1 MSNTEQKKHKE
12 FGASTF
18 AINNRISVYVLIFI
32 ISVVGLVSY
41 NTMPKESFPEIK
53 QPTIYVGTVYPGNSP
68 ADMENLITRPIE
80 KEIKSLKGIKKF
92 TSTSI
97 QDYST
102 IIVEF
107 EIDID
112 PEDALQDVK
121 DAVDKM
127 KSELPNDLPNDP
139 NIFELDFSDF
149 PVLNVNVS
157 GNFSYDVLKENAEY
171 LQDEFEKLPEVS
183 KAELR
188 GLLDKEVKV
197 SVDKNQMEALQIS
210 FQDIENA
217 IASENVTMSGGEIL
231 SIDGDNLNRRSIRIT
246 GEYKDY
252 RNMGNIIVKDE
263 NQHVV
268 YLRDIAT
275 IEFGPEE
282 PTSFARLDGNPV
294 VSIDIKK
301 KSGENLLNG
310 VDNVKKVIEKAQK
323 SKLPSGMKVVFTN
336 DQSIQTRDNVDNL
349 ENSIISGIILVVLV
363 LLFFMGVRNAMFVGI
378 AIPLSMLLG
387 FAILYMMGATLN
399 MMVLFSLIMALGM
412 LVDNGIVVVEN
423 IYRLYSEGYTKKDAS
438 KYGIGEVAIP
448 IISSTL
454 TTLAAFFPLLFWKAL
469 MGEFMKYLPITLI
482 IVLSSSLFVALV
494 VNPVITSRYIQ
505 KDGEDKVTPSKRFW
519 AINAVLL
526 VLGLLLVISGGSM
539 TLGNLLMLVAILRIL
554 TRYVFKPG
562 AERFQTKGLVKL
574 EKFYDRVIN
583 GALKRSVVII
593 VGTLV
598 LLIFS
603 IAFFVA
609 REPNVVFFPVNEPL
623 YFNAFI
629 ETPIGTDIEKTNAIT
644 KKIEQRIQETI
655 KNDSL
660 IIEAVLAQVGEGT
673 GDPADGSVQQG
684 ASPNK
689 ARVTVSFIKTAERE
703 KIEGARRTSVVMEA
717 VRDALRDIPDAYITV
732 EKNRDG
738 PPTGKPINI
747 EISGENYD
755 TLIKYSTQMLNIL
768 EKEDVPGVD
777 KLKTDLEVDKP
788 EIMVKINREAARRF
802 GISTFSIANT
812 IRTGSFG
819 KEISKYKEGEDDF
832 PINLR
837 LRNEERYNESDLLNQ
852 RITFRN
858 PSNGQIVQVPI
869 SAVADVEYGT
879 TFGSIKRKDM
889 DRVVSIYSNL
899 KEGYTANEIIARYR
913 DVLANYNL
921 PEGYDFKFTGEQ
933 EEQDNSSAFLG
944 NAFMIAFMLIFLI
957 IVAQFNSVIGPLI
970 IMLSVIFST
979 IGVFLGFGIFKM
991 DFSILMCGIGIISLA
1006 GIAVNNAI
1014 VLIDYTN
1021 LTRARRKQE
1030 LGLDEEDYLPLEE
1043 LRETIIHAGSTRL
1056 RPVLLTAITTILGL
1070 IPLAVGI
1077 NINFFTL
1084 LSEYDPQFYIGGDSN
1099 VFWAPMSWTIIFGLV
1114 FTTFL
1119 TLVVVPVMFY
1129 VSERG
1134 MRFFKGVKPAVI
1146 PATDVSIHTPDT
1158 TVDSGDMGAD
1168 NNIDTDSTKD

>member
-1 MSNTEQKKHKE
+1 MSTTGENNKRKE
-12 FGASTF
+12 FGISSF
-18 AINNRISVYVLIFI
+18 AINNRISIYVLVFI
-32 ISVVGLVSY
+32 ILIVGLVGY

-107 EIDID
+107 EIDVT
-112 PEDALQDVK
+112 PEEALQDVK

-127 KSELPNDLPNDP
+127 KSELPSDLPNDP
-139 NIFELDFSDF
+139 DIFELDFSDF

-157 GNFSYDVLKENAEY
+157 GNFGYDILKENAEY

-188 GLLDKEVKV
+188 GLLEKEVKI
-197 SVDKNQMEALQIS
+197 SVNKNQMEALEIS

-231 SIDGDNLNRRSIRIT
+231 SVDGDNLNRRSIRVT
-246 GEYKDY
+246 GEFKDFKK
-252 RNMGNIIVKDE
+252 MGNIIVKDE
-263 NQHVV
+263 NQDIV

-275 IEFGPEE
+275 VEFGPEE
-282 PTSFARLDGNPV
+282 PTSFARLDGNTV

-310 VDNVKKVIEKAQK
+310 VDKVKEVIEKAKK
-323 SKLPSGMKVVFTN
+323 SKLPPGMKVVFTN

-387 FAILYMMGATLN
+387 FAILYFMGATLN
-399 MMVLFSLIMALGM
+399 MMILFSLIMALGM

-423 IYRLYSEGYTKKDAS
+423 IYRLHTNEGLNKKEAS
-438 KYGIGEVAIP
+438 KYGIGEVAVP
-448 IISSTL
+448 IIASTL
-454 TTLAAFFPLLFWKAL
+454 TTLAAFLPLLFWKDL
-469 MGEFMKYLPITLI
+469 MGEFMKFLPITLI
-482 IVLSSSLFVALV
+482 IVLASSLFVGLV
-494 VNPVITSRYIQ
+494 VNPVITSRYVQ
-505 KDGEDKVTPSKRFW
+505 KEGEDSVSPAKRFW
-519 AINAVLL
+519 IINIVLL
-526 VLGLLLVISGGSM
+526 VLGLLLVIGYFTAQASGDPTASA
-539 TLGNLLMLVAILRIL
+539 TVGNLLLIIAILRIL

-562 AERFQTKGLVKL
+562 ADAFQKKGLVKL
-574 EKFYDRVIN
+574 EAFYLKVIN
-583 GALKRSVVII
+583 WAVKRSVVVII
-593 VGTLV
+593 STVFL
-598 LLIFS
+598 LFFSLIF
-603 IAFFVA
+603 FGM
-609 REPNVVFFPVNEPL
+609 RGPNVVFFPVNEPL
-623 YFNAFI
+623 YFNVFI

-644 KKIEQRIQETI
+644 KKIEKIVQDRI
-655 KNDSL
+655 KADSN

-673 GDPADGSVQQG
+673 ADPSQGVQQG
-684 ASPNK
+684 SSPNK
-689 ARVTVSFIKTAERE
+689 ARVTVSFIKTADRKMKFPE
-703 KIEGARRTSVVMEA
+703 ARRTSLVMED
-717 VRDALRDIPDAYITV
+717 VREALKDIPDANITV
-732 EKNRDG
+732 EKNSEG
-738 PPTGKPINI
+738 PPVGKPINL

-755 TLIKYSTQMLNIL
+755 TLIKYSNIIKNMM
-768 EKEDVPGVD
+768 EEADVPGVD
-777 KLKTDLEVDKP
+777 KLKSDLEADKP
-788 EIMVKINREAARRF
+788 ELLVKINREAARRY
-802 GISTFSIANT
+802 GISTYSIANT

-837 LRNEERYNESDLLNQ
+837 LRNQERYSETDLLNQ

-858 PSNGQIVQVPI
+858 PSTGRIVQVPI
-869 SAVADVEYGT
+869 SAVASVEYGT

-889 DRVVSIYSNL
+889 DRMITIYSNV
-899 KEGYTANEIIARYR
+899 KEGYTPNEIVPVFQAMLE
-913 DVLANYNL
+913 DFNL
-921 PEGYDFKFTGEQ
+921 PEGYEFKFTGEQ
-933 EEQDNSSAFLG
+933 EEQGKSTEFLG

-957 IVAQFNSVIGPLI
+957 LVAQFNSVISPLI
-970 IMLSVIFST
+970 ILLSVLFST

-1021 LTRARRKQE
+1021 LTRVRRKKE
-1030 LGLDEEDYLPLEE
+1030 LGLGEDDLLPVEE
-1043 LRETIIHAGSTRL
+1043 LKSTIVSAGSTRL

-1084 LSEYDPQFYIGGDSN
+1084 LSRYDAQFYIGGDST
-1099 VFWAPMSWTIIFGLV
+1099 VFWAPMSWTIIFGLI

-1129 VSERG
+1129 MSERAQ
-1134 MRFFKGVKPAVI
+1134 RWVKGL
-1146 PATDVSIHTPDT
+1146 
-1158 TVDSGDMGAD
+1158 MGKKA
-1168 NNIDTDSTKD
+1168 

>member
-1 MSNTEQKKHKE
+1 MSNKEQKKHKE
-12 FGASTF
+12 FGISTF
-18 AINNRISVYVLIFI
+18 SINNRISVYVLIFI
-32 ISVVGLVSY
+32 IVIVGLVSY
-41 NTMPKESFPEIK
+41 TTMPKESFPEIK

-107 EIDID
+107 EIDVT
-112 PEDALQDVK
+112 PEEALQDVK
-121 DAVDKM
+121 DAFDKM
-127 KSELPNDLPNDP
+127 KSELPNDLPKDP
-139 NIFELDFSDF
+139 NIFELNFSDF

-157 GNFSYDVLKENAEY
+157 GDYNYDVLKENAEY

-183 KAELR
+183 KADLR
-188 GLLDKEVKV
+188 GLLDKEVRI
-197 SVDKNQMEALQIS
+197 SVEKNQMEALEIS

-217 IASENVTMSGGEIL
+217 ITSENVTMSGGEIL
-231 SIDGDNLNRRSIRIT
+231 SIDGDNLNRRNIRVV
-246 GEYKDY
+246 GEFKDY
-252 RNMGNIIVKDE
+252 RKMGNIIVKDE
-263 NQHVV
+263 NQLIV

-275 IEFGPEE
+275 IEFGAEE
-282 PTSFARLDGNPV
+282 PTSFARLDGKPV
-294 VSIDIKK
+294 VSIDIMK

-310 VDNVKKVIEKAQK
+310 VDNVKKVIEKAKK
-323 SKLPSGMKVVFTN
+323 SKLPADMKVVFTN

-363 LLFFMGVRNAMFVGI
+363 LLFFMGVRNALFVGI

-387 FAILYMMGATLN
+387 FIILYMMGASLN

-423 IYRLYSEGYTKKDAS
+423 IYRLHNEGYSKKDAS

-454 TTLAAFFPLLFWKAL
+454 TTLAAFLPLLFWKAL
-469 MGEFMKYLPITLI
+469 MGEFMKFLPITLI

-494 VNPVITSRYIQ
+494 VNPVLTSRYLQ
-505 KDGEDKVTPSKRFW
+505 KEGEDSQSPSKRFW
-519 AINAVLL
+519 AINAVLF
-526 VLGLLLVISGGSM
+526 VLGLLLVISGGST
-539 TLGNLLMLVAILRIL
+539 TLGNILMLIALLRIL

-562 AERFQTKGLVKL
+562 SERFQKSGLVKL
-574 EKFYDRVIN
+574 EKFYLKVIN
-583 GALKRSVVII
+583 GALKRAGLII
-593 VGTLV
+593 ASTFG

-603 IAFFVA
+603 LWFFGMRA
-609 REPNVVFFPVNEPL
+609 PNVVFFPVNEPL
-623 YFNAFI
+623 YFNVFI

-644 KKIEQRIQETI
+644 KKVEQRIQETI

-673 GDPADGSVQQG
+673 ADPAEGVQQG
-684 ASPNK
+684 SSPNK
-689 ARVTVSFIKTAERE
+689 ARVTVSFIKTAERVNVS
-703 KIEGARRTSVVMEA
+703 GARKTGVVMES
-717 VRDALRDIPDAYITV
+717 VREALANIPDASITV
-732 EKNRDG
+732 EKNKDG

-747 EISGENYD
+747 EISGEKYD
-755 TLIKYSTQMLNIL
+755 TLIKYSTMMKAIL
-768 EKEDVPGVD
+768 EKEDVQGVD
-777 KLKTDLEVDKP
+777 KLKSDLDIDKP
-788 EIMVKINREAARRF
+788 ELVVKINREAARRF
-802 GISTFSIANT
+802 GVSTFSIANT

-837 LRNEERYNESDLLNQ
+837 LRNSERYSETNLLNQ

-858 PSNGQIVQVPI
+858 QSSGKIVQVPI

-879 TFGSIKRKDM
+879 SFGSIKRKDM

-899 KEGYTANEIIARYR
+899 KEGYTANDIVARYKE
-913 DVLANYNL
+913 VLADFPM
-921 PEGYDFKFTGEQ
+921 PEGYEFKFTGEQ

-957 IVAQFNSVIGPLI
+957 IVAQFNSVVGPLI

-979 IGVFLGFGIFKM
+979 IGVFLGFGIFRM

-1021 LTRARRKQE
+1021 LTRVRRKEE
-1030 LGLDEEDYLPLEE
+1030 LGLGEDDYLSLDE
-1043 LRETIIHAGSTRL
+1043 LRSTIISAGSTRL

-1084 LSEYDPQFYIGGDSN
+1084 LSDYDPQFYLGGDSN

-1129 VSERG
+1129 ISERIQ
-1134 MRFFKGVKPAVI
+1134 RFIKGIKPSQIVAVENN
-1146 PATDVSIHTPDT
+1146 ASFTPSE
-1158 TVDSGDMGAD
+1158 SGESS
-1168 NNIDTDSTKD
+1168 TDSETEKDSID

>member
-1 MSNTEQKKHKE
+1 MSNKEQKTHKE
-12 FGASTF
+12 FGISSLS
-18 AINNRISVYVLIFI
+18 INNRISVYVLIFI
-32 ISVVGLVSY
+32 IVVVGLVSY
-41 NTMPKESFPEIK
+41 TTMPKESFPEIK

-107 EIDID
+107 EVDVD

-121 DAVDKM
+121 DAFDKM

-157 GNFSYDVLKENAEY
+157 GDFSYDVLKDNAEY

-188 GLLDKEVKV
+188 GLLDKEVKI
-197 SVDKNQMEALQIS
+197 SVEKNQMEALEIS

-217 IASENVTMSGGEIL
+217 ITGENVTMSGGEIL
-231 SIDGDNLNRRSIRIT
+231 SIDGDNLNRRSIRVV
-246 GEYKDY
+246 GEFKDY
-252 RNMGNIIVKDE
+252 KKMGNIIVKDE
-263 NQHVV
+263 DQRIV

-282 PTSFARLDGNPV
+282 PTSFARLDGKPV

-310 VDNVKKVIEKAQK
+310 VDHVKEVIEKAKK
-323 SKLPSGMKVVFTN
+323 SKLPPEMKVVFTN

-387 FAILYMMGATLN
+387 FIILYMMGASLN

-423 IYRLYSEGYTKKDAS
+423 IYRLHNEGYSKKDAS

-469 MGEFMKYLPITLI
+469 MGEFMKFLPITLI

-494 VNPVITSRYIQ
+494 VNPVLTSRYLQ
-505 KDGEDKVTPSKRFW
+505 KEGEDTPSPVKRFW
-519 AINAVLL
+519 AINAVLF
-526 VLGLLLVISGGSM
+526 VLGLLLVISGGSI
-539 TLGNLLMLVAILRIL
+539 TLGNILMLIAILRIL

-562 AERFQTKGLVKL
+562 AERFQKSGLVKL
-574 EKFYDRVIN
+574 EKIYLNLIN
-583 GALKRSVVII
+583 GALKRSGWII
-593 VGTLV
+593 ASTFG

-603 IAFFVA
+603 LWFFGMRA
-609 REPNVVFFPVNEPL
+609 PNIVFFPVNEPL

-673 GDPADGSVQQG
+673 ADPADGAVQQG

-689 ARVTVSFIKTAERE
+689 ARVTVSFIKTAERVNVP
-703 KIEGARRTSVVMEA
+703 GARKTAEVMES
-717 VRDALRDIPDAYITV
+717 VREALADIPDASITV

-747 EISGENYD
+747 EISGEKYD
-755 TLIKYSTQMLNIL
+755 TLIKYSTMIKAIL

-777 KLKTDLEVDKP
+777 KLKSDLDIDKP
-788 EIMVKINREAARRF
+788 ELVVKINREAARRF
-802 GISTFSIANT
+802 GVSTYSIANT

-837 LRNEERYNESDLLNQ
+837 LRNSERYSETNLLNQ

-879 TFGSIKRKDM
+879 SFGSIKRKDM

-899 KEGYTANEIIARYR
+899 KEGYTANDIIARYKE
-913 DVLANYNL
+913 VLADLNL
-921 PEGYDFKFTGEQ
+921 PEGYDYKFTGEQ

-957 IVAQFNSVIGPLI
+957 IVAQFNSVVGPLI

-991 DFSILMCGIGIISLA
+991 DFPILMCGIGIISLA

-1021 LTRARRKQE
+1021 LTRVRRKEE
-1030 LGLDEEDYLPLEE
+1030 LGIAEDDYLPLDE
-1043 LRETIIHAGSTRL
+1043 LKNTIISSGSTRL

-1084 LSEYDPQFYIGGDSN
+1084 LSDYDPQFYLGGDSN

-1119 TLVVVPVMFY
+1119 TLIVVPIMFY
-1129 VSERG
+1129 MSERIQ
-1134 MRFFKGVKPAVI
+1134 RRLKGIKPDHNADVVKAL
-1146 PATDVSIHTPDT
+1146 ANASENT
-1158 TVDSGDMGAD
+1158 G
-1168 NNIDTDSTKD
+1168 STSEEN

>member
-1 MSNTEQKKHKE
+1 MSNKEQKTHKE
-12 FGASTF
+12 FGISTLS
-18 AINNRISVYVLIFI
+18 INNRISVYVLIFI
-32 ISVVGLVSY
+32 VAVVGLISY
-41 NTMPKESFPEIK
+41 TTMPKESFPEIK

-107 EIDID
+107 EIDVD

-121 DAVDKM
+121 DAFDKM

-157 GNFSYDVLKENAEY
+157 GDYNYDVLKENAEY

-188 GLLDKEVKV
+188 GLLDKEVKI
-197 SVDKNQMEALQIS
+197 SVEKNQMEALEIS

-217 IASENVTMSGGEIL
+217 ISAENVTMSGGEIL
-231 SIDGDNLNRRSIRIT
+231 SIDGDNLNRRSIRVV
-246 GEYKDY
+246 GEFKDFKK
-252 RNMGNIIVKDE
+252 MGNIIVKDE
-263 NQHVV
+263 NQRIV

-282 PTSFARLDGNPV
+282 PTSFARLDGKPV

-310 VDNVKKVIEKAQK
+310 VDNVKKVIEEAKK
-323 SKLPSGMKVVFTN
+323 SRLPADMKVVFTN

-363 LLFFMGVRNAMFVGI
+363 LLFFMGVRNALFVGI

-423 IYRLYSEGYTKKDAS
+423 IYRLHNEGYSKKDAS

-448 IISSTL
+448 IITSTL

-469 MGEFMKYLPITLI
+469 MGEFMKFLPITLI

-494 VNPVITSRYIQ
+494 VNPVLTSRYMQ
-505 KDGEDKVTPSKRFW
+505 KEGEDKPTNVKRFW

-526 VLGLLLVISGGSM
+526 VLGLLLVIGNDNK
-539 TLGNLLMLVAILRIL
+539 TLGNILMLIGILRIL

-562 AERFQTKGLVKL
+562 AERFQKSGLVKL
-574 EKFYDRVIN
+574 EKFYLKVIN
-583 GALKRSVVII
+583 GALKRSGWII
-593 VGTLV
+593 ASTFG

-603 IAFFVA
+603 LWFFGMRA
-609 REPNVVFFPVNEPL
+609 PNIVFFPVNEPL
-623 YFNAFI
+623 YFNVFI

-673 GDPADGSVQQG
+673 ADPSEGVQQG
-684 ASPNK
+684 SSPNK
-689 ARVTVSFIKTAERE
+689 ARVTVSFIKTSERVNVP
-703 KIEGARRTSVVMEA
+703 GARKTSVVMES
-717 VRDALRDIPDAYITV
+717 VREALANIPDASITV
-732 EKNRDG
+732 EKNKDG

-747 EISGENYD
+747 EISGEKYD
-755 TLIKYSTQMLNIL
+755 TLIKYSTMMKAIL

-777 KLKTDLEVDKP
+777 KLKSDLDIDKP
-788 EIMVKINREAARRF
+788 ELVVKINREAARRY
-802 GISTFSIANT
+802 GVSTYSIANT

-837 LRNEERYNESDLLNQ
+837 LRNSERYSETNLLNQ

-889 DRVVSIYSNL
+889 DRVVSIYSNV
-899 KEGYTANEIIARYR
+899 KEGYTPNEIITRYKQ
-913 DVLANYNL
+913 VLADFPI

-957 IVAQFNSVIGPLI
+957 IVAQFNSVVGPLI

-1021 LTRARRKQE
+1021 LTRARRKEE
-1030 LGLDEEDYLPLEE
+1030 LGIDEEDYLPLEE
-1043 LRETIIHAGSTRL
+1043 FKNTIIFAGSTRL

-1084 LSEYDPQFYIGGDSN
+1084 LSDYNPQYYLGGDSN

-1119 TLVVVPVMFY
+1119 TLIVVPVMFY
-1129 VSERG
+1129 VSERIQ
-1134 MRFFKGVKPAVI
+1134 RRLKGIKHDHNSQAL
-1146 PATDVSIHTPDT
+1146 
-1158 TVDSGDMGAD
+1158 D
-1168 NNIDTDSTKD
+1168 NFAITQNNNDNKNIED

>member
-1 MSNTEQKKHKE
+1 MSNNGDNKKRKE
-12 FGASTF
+12 FGISSF
-18 AINNRISVYVLIFI
+18 AINNRVSVYVLVFI
-32 ISVVGLVSY
+32 IVIVGLVGY
-41 NTMPKESFPEIK
+41 TTMPKESFPEIK

-68 ADMENLITRPIE
+68 ADMENLVTRPIE
-80 KEIKSLKGIKKF
+80 KEIKSLTGIKEF

-107 EIDID
+107 EIDV
-112 PEDALQDVK
+112 PVEEALQDVK

-127 KSELPNDLPNDP
+127 KSELPSDLPNDP

-171 LQDEFEKLPEVS
+171 LQDEFEKLREVS
-183 KAELR
+183 KADLR
-188 GLLDKEVKV
+188 GLLEKEVKI
-197 SVDKNQMEALQIS
+197 SVDKNQMEALEIS

-231 SIDGDNLNRRSIRIT
+231 SIDGDNLNRRNIRIT
-246 GEYKDY
+246 GEFKDFTKM
-252 RNMGNIIVKDE
+252 RDIIVKDE
-263 NQHVV
+263 NQDIV

-275 IEFGPEE
+275 VEFGPEE
-282 PTSFARLDGNPV
+282 PTSFARLDGNTV

-310 VDNVKKVIEKAQK
+310 VDNVKKVIEEAKE
-323 SKLPSGMKVVFTN
+323 SKLPPGMNVVFTN

-387 FAILYMMGATLN
+387 FVILYFMGASLN

-423 IYRLYSEGYTKKDAS
+423 IYRLHTSEGLTKKEAS

-448 IISSTL
+448 IIASTL
-454 TTLAAFFPLLFWKAL
+454 TTLAAFLPLLFWKSM

-482 IVLSSSLFVALV
+482 IVLASSLFVGLV
-494 VNPVITSRYIQ
+494 VNPVITSRYVQ
-505 KDGEDKVTPSKRFW
+505 KEGEDKESPIKRFW
-519 AINAVLL
+519 AITVVLF
-526 VLGLLLVISGGSM
+526 VLGLLLVISGTM
-539 TLGNLLMLVAILRIL
+539 TLGNILMIWAILRVL
-554 TRYVFKPG
+554 TRFVLKPG
-562 AERFQTKGLVKL
+562 ADVFQKKGLVKL
-574 EKFYDRVIN
+574 EAVY
-583 GALKRSVVII
+583 LKVLNWAIKRYILII
-593 VGTLV
+593 TSIVF
-598 LLIFS
+598 LLIGS
-603 IAFFVA
+603 IMFFGA
-609 REPNVVFFPVNEPL
+609 SGTKIVFFPVNEPL

-629 ETPIGTDIEKTNAIT
+629 ETPVGTDIEKTNQIT
-644 KKIEQRIQETI
+644 KKVEAIVQKTIE
-655 KNDSL
+655 KDSN

-673 GDPADGSVQQG
+673 ADPSEGVQQG
-684 ASPNK
+684 SSPNK
-689 ARVTVSFIKTAERE
+689 ARVTVSFIKTADR
-703 KIEGARRTSVVMEA
+703 KIKFPDSRATSLVMED
-717 VRDALRDIPDAYITV
+717 VREALKEIPDANITV
-732 EKNRDG
+732 EKNQDG
-738 PPTGKPINI
+738 PPTGKPINL

-755 TLIKYSTQMLNIL
+755 TLIKYSQIIKQKMEML
-768 EKEDVPGVD
+768 DVAGVD
-777 KLKTDLEVDKP
+777 KLKSDLEADKP
-788 EIMVKINREAARRF
+788 ELLVKINREAARRY
-802 GISTFSIANT
+802 GISTYSIANT

-837 LRNEERYNESDLLNQ
+837 LRNEERYSESDLLNQ

-858 PSNGQIVQVPI
+858 PSTGRIVQVPI

-889 DRVVSIYSNL
+889 DRVITIYSNL
-899 KEGYTANEIIARYR
+899 KEGYNANEIVPVFKTMME
-913 DVLANYNL
+913 DFDL
-921 PEGYDFKFTGEQ
+921 PAGYDYKFTGEQ
-933 EEQDNSSAFLG
+933 EEQGESTSFLG
-944 NAFMIAFMLIFLI
+944 NAFLIAFMLIFLI
-957 IVAQFNSVIGPLI
+957 LVAQFNSVISPLI
-970 IMLSVIFST
+970 ILLSIVFST

-991 DFSILMCGIGIISLA
+991 DFSIMMCGIGIISLA

-1021 LTRARRKQE
+1021 LTRDRRKKE
-1030 LGLDEEDYLPLEE
+1030 LGLGEDDLLPLEE
-1043 LRETIIHAGSTRL
+1043 LKETIIIGGSTRL

-1070 IPLAVGI
+1070 IPLAMGI

-1084 LSEYDPQFYIGGDSN
+1084 LSEYDAQFYIGGDST
-1099 VFWAPMSWTIIFGLV
+1099 VFWAPMSWTIIFGLI

-1119 TLVVVPVMFY
+1119 TLVVVPAMFY
-1129 VSERG
+1129 TSERAQ
-1134 MRFFKGVKPAVI
+1134 RWVKGLIAKL
-1146 PATDVSIHTPDT
+1146 D
-1158 TVDSGDMGAD
+1158 
-1168 NNIDTDSTKD
+1168 

>member
-1 MSNTEQKKHKE
+1 MSTTEENKTKRKE
-12 FGASTF
+12 FGISSF
-18 AINNRISVYVLIFI
+18 AINNRTSVYVLVFIIFI
-32 ISVVGLVSY
+32 VGLVGY
-41 NTMPKESFPEIK
+41 TTMPKESFPEIK

-68 ADMENLITRPIE
+68 ADMENLVTRPIE

-107 EIDID
+107 EIDV
-112 PEDALQDVK
+112 PVEEALQDVK

-127 KSELPNDLPNDP
+127 KSELPSDIPNDP

-149 PVLNVNVS
+149 PVLNVNVA
-157 GNFSYDVLKENAEY
+157 GNFNYDVLKENAEY

-188 GLLDKEVKV
+188 GLLDKEVKI
-197 SVDKNQMEALQIS
+197 SVDRNQMEALQIS

-217 IASENVTMSGGEIL
+217 IAMENVTMSGGEIL
-231 SIDGDNLNRRSIRIT
+231 SVDGDNKNRRSIRIT
-246 GEYKDY
+246 GEFKDY
-252 RNMGNIIVKDE
+252 RKMGNIIVKDE
-263 NQHVV
+263 NQKVV

-275 IEFGPEE
+275 VEFGPEE

-294 VSIDIKK
+294 VSIDIMK

-310 VDNVKKVIEKAQK
+310 VDNVKKVIEKAKK
-323 SKLPSGMKVVFTN
+323 SKLPPGMDVVFTN
-336 DQSIQTRDNVDNL
+336 DQSVQTRDNVDNL

-387 FAILYMMGATLN
+387 FAILYFMGTTLN
-399 MMVLFSLIMALGM
+399 MVILFSLIMALGM

-423 IYRLYSEGYTKKDAS
+423 IYRLHSNEGLNKKDAS

-448 IISSTL
+448 IIASTL
-454 TTLAAFFPLLFWKAL
+454 TTLAAFLPLLFWKDL

-482 IVLSSSLFVALV
+482 IVLSSSLFVGLI

-505 KDGEDKVTPSKRFW
+505 KEGEDKPSPVKRFW
-519 AINAVLL
+519 VINIVLF
-526 VLGLLLVISGGSM
+526 VLGLLLVLSGTM
-539 TLGNLLMLVAILRIL
+539 TLGNLLMITALLRTL
-554 TRYVFKPG
+554 TRYVLKPG
-562 AERFQTKGLVKL
+562 ADRFQKRGLVKL
-574 EKFYDRVIN
+574 EAFYLKVIHWALRWSWGIIA
-583 GALKRSVVII
+583 GAF
-593 VGTLV
+593 G

-603 IAFFVA
+603 VMFFGMRA
-609 REPNVVFFPVNEPL
+609 PNIVFFPVNEPL
-623 YFNAFI
+623 YFNVFI
-629 ETPIGTDIEKTNAIT
+629 ETPIGTDIEKTNTIT
-644 KKIEQRIQETI
+644 KDIESIVQKTI
-655 KNDSL
+655 KGDSA
-660 IIEAVLAQVGEGT
+660 IVEAVLAQVGEGT
-673 GDPADGSVQQG
+673 ADPGEGPQQG

-689 ARVTVSFIKTAERE
+689 ARVTVSFIKTATR
-703 KIEGARRTSVVMEA
+703 KMEH
-717 VRDALRDIPDAYITV
+717 PDARQTSEVLEDVREALKDFPDASITV
-732 EKNRDG
+732 EKNVDG
-738 PPTGKPINI
+738 PPVGKPINL

-755 TLIKYSTQMLNIL
+755 TLIKYSTIIKGMM
-768 EKEDVPGVD
+768 EAKDVPGID
-777 KLKTDLEVDKP
+777 KLKSDLEVDKP
-788 EIMVKINREAARRF
+788 ELLVKINREAARRY
-802 GISTFSIANT
+802 GVSTFSIANT

-837 LRNEERYNESDLLNQ
+837 LSNDERYSETNLLNQ

-858 PSNGQIVQVPI
+858 PSTGKIVQVPI
-869 SAVADVEYGT
+869 SAVADVEYGS
-879 TFGSIKRKDM
+879 TFGSVKRRDM
-889 DRVVSIYSNL
+889 DRVITIYSNL
-899 KEGYTANEIIARYR
+899 KEGYTANEIIPVYKTMLSSY
-913 DVLANYNL
+913 DGL
-921 PEGYDFKFTGEQ
+921 PEGYEYKFTGEQ
-933 EEQDNSSAFLG
+933 EEQSKSTEFLG

-957 IVAQFNSVIGPLI
+957 IVAQFNSIVSPLI

-979 IGVFLGFGIFKM
+979 IGVFLGFGIFRM
-991 DFSILMCGIGIISLA
+991 DFSILLCGIGIISLA

-1021 LTRARRKQE
+1021 LTRVRRKEE
-1030 LGLDEEDYLPLEE
+1030 LGLGEDDLLPLEE
-1043 LRETIIHAGSTRL
+1043 LKSTIISSGSTRL

-1084 LSEYDPQFYIGGDSN
+1084 LSDYDPQFYIGGDSTM
-1099 VFWAPMSWTIIFGLV
+1099 FWGPMSWTIIFGLI

-1129 VSERG
+1129 LIERLQ
-1134 MRFFKGVKPAVI
+1134 RWIKGLTSKKA
-1146 PATDVSIHTPDT
+1146 
-1158 TVDSGDMGAD
+1158 
-1168 NNIDTDSTKD
+1168 

>member
-1 MSNTEQKKHKE
+1 MSNKEQKTHKE
-12 FGASTF
+12 FGISTLS
-18 AINNRISVYVLIFI
+18 INNRISVYVLIFI
-32 ISVVGLVSY
+32 VAVVGLISY
-41 NTMPKESFPEIK
+41 TTMPKESFPEIK

-107 EIDID
+107 EIDVD

-121 DAVDKM
+121 DAFDKM

-157 GNFSYDVLKENAEY
+157 GDYNYDVLKENAEY

-188 GLLDKEVKV
+188 GLLDKEVKI
-197 SVDKNQMEALQIS
+197 SVEKNQMEALEIS

-217 IASENVTMSGGEIL
+217 ISAENVTMSGGEIL
-231 SIDGDNLNRRSIRIT
+231 SIDGDNLNRRSIRVV
-246 GEYKDY
+246 GEFKDFKK
-252 RNMGNIIVKDE
+252 MGNIIVKDE
-263 NQHVV
+263 NQRIV

-282 PTSFARLDGNPV
+282 PTSFARLDGKPV

-310 VDNVKKVIEKAQK
+310 VDNVKKVIEEAKK
-323 SKLPSGMKVVFTN
+323 SRLPADMKVVFTN

-363 LLFFMGVRNAMFVGI
+363 LLFFMGVRNALFVGI

-423 IYRLYSEGYTKKDAS
+423 IYRLHNEGYSKKDAS

-448 IISSTL
+448 IITSTL

-469 MGEFMKYLPITLI
+469 MGEFMKFLPITLI

-494 VNPVITSRYIQ
+494 VNPVLTSRYMQ
-505 KDGEDKVTPSKRFW
+505 KEGEDKPTNVKRFW

-526 VLGLLLVISGGSM
+526 VLGLLLVISNDNK
-539 TLGNLLMLVAILRIL
+539 TLGNILMLIGILRIL

-562 AERFQTKGLVKL
+562 AERFQKSGLVKL
-574 EKFYDRVIN
+574 EKFYIKVIN
-583 GALKRSVVII
+583 GALKRSMLII
-593 VGTLV
+593 GGTFVLLV
-598 LLIFS
+598 LS
-603 IAFFVA
+603 IVFFVA
-609 REPNVVFFPVNEPL
+609 RKPNVVFFPVNEPL
-623 YFNAFI
+623 YFNVFI

-673 GDPADGSVQQG
+673 ADPSEGVQQG
-684 ASPNK
+684 SSPNK
-689 ARVTVSFIKTAERE
+689 ARVTVSFIKTAERVNVP
-703 KIEGARRTSVVMEA
+703 GARKTGVVMES
-717 VRDALRDIPDAYITV
+717 VREALANIPDASITV
-732 EKNRDG
+732 EKNKDG

-747 EISGENYD
+747 EISGEKYD
-755 TLIKYSTQMLNIL
+755 TLIKYSTMMKAIL

-777 KLKTDLEVDKP
+777 KLKSDLDIDKP
-788 EIMVKINREAARRF
+788 ELVVKINREAARRY
-802 GISTFSIANT
+802 GVSTYSIANT

-837 LRNEERYNESDLLNQ
+837 LRNSERYSETNLLNQ

-889 DRVVSIYSNL
+889 DRVVSIYSNV
-899 KEGYTANEIIARYR
+899 KEGYTPNEIITRYKQ
-913 DVLANYNL
+913 VLADFNM

-957 IVAQFNSVIGPLI
+957 IVAQFNSVVGPLI

-979 IGVFLGFGIFKM
+979 IGVFLGFGLFKM

-1021 LTRARRKQE
+1021 LTRARRKEE
-1030 LGLDEEDYLPLEE
+1030 LGIDEEDYLPLEE
-1043 LRETIIHAGSTRL
+1043 FKNTIIFAGSTRL

-1084 LSEYDPQFYIGGDSN
+1084 LSDYDPQYYLGGDSN

-1119 TLVVVPVMFY
+1119 TLIVVPVMFY
-1129 VSERG
+1129 VSERTQ
-1134 MRFFKGVKPAVI
+1134 RRLKGIKHDHNSQAL
-1146 PATDVSIHTPDT
+1146 
-1158 TVDSGDMGAD
+1158 D
-1168 NNIDTDSTKD
+1168 NFAITQNNNDNKNIED